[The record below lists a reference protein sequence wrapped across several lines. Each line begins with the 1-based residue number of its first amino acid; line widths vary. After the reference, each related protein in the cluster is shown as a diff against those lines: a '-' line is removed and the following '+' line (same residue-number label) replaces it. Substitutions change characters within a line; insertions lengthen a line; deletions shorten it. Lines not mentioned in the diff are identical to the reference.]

1 MTVHLQPQ
9 TWVRVGTADMAG
21 ASDHGSA
28 WPAST
33 GHKERDEMLG
43 ARGEAADREG
53 DFGNEKRPRKDK
65 GRRLLTERDRT
76 VLAWTTE
83 QYAVRLDQLQRL
95 LGRDPQRPLE
105 TDGELSLSG
114 ARHVVGRW
122 EEGGYAESEKVFFRE
137 PSWVWPSRRGL
148 QRLQLDYPYHRPALA
163 KLPHYYWVNETR
175 LYLEGPNYLD
185 PVQWR
190 SERALVPQEARS
202 AAIHYVDAEVEIG
215 EVTVAIEVEL
225 TRKKPADLRTI
236 LEDLVARYEE
246 VWYFTLADSRVGVE
260 RAVAGLP
267 SEARDRVQVLK
278 LENLS

>member
-1 MTVHLQPQ
+1 
-9 TWVRVGTADMAG
+9 
-21 ASDHGSA
+21 
-28 WPAST
+28 
-33 GHKERDEMLG
+33 MLG
-43 ARGEAADREG
+43 AKGDAADREG
-53 DFGNEKRPRKDK
+53 DSGNEKRPRKDK
-65 GRRLLTERDRT
+65 GRRLLTERDQT

-95 LGRDPQRPLE
+95 LGRDPQRPLDTE
-105 TDGELSLSG
+105 GQLSLSG

-122 EEGGYAESEKVFFRE
+122 EEGGYAESEKVFFKQ
-137 PSWVWPSRRGL
+137 PSWVWPTRKGL
-148 QRLQLDYPYHRPALA
+148 QRLHFGYAYHRPAIS

-175 LYLEGPNYLD
+175 LYLEGPRYPD

-202 AAIHYVDAEVEIG
+202 DAIHYVDAEVEIG

-246 VWYFTLADSRVGVE
+246 VWYFTLADSRDGVE
-260 RAVAGLP
+260 RAVANLP
-267 SEARDRVQVLK
+267 LAARERVQVYR